1 MSQPNTTT
9 GDAPAEVQPT
19 LPAEHP
25 AIETL
30 RAIELDVLTGY
41 TLADAMREGAGV
53 TEQKFGGWV
62 DAGSS
67 CAFGAAF
74 LAARARGFA

>member
-1 MSQPNTTT
+1 MSDQVTT
-9 GDAPAEVQPT
+9 DAPAPAEVPPA

-41 TLADAMREGAGV
+41 TLADAMREGTGV
-53 TEQKFGGWV
+53 TQQKFGGWV
-62 DAGSS
+62 DADSS
-67 CAFGAAF
+67 CAFGAAY
-74 LAARARGFA
+74 LAARARGFV